1 MDKDENLLKIKA
13 AIKNIFPDSKIIL
26 FGSRARKDF
35 DNRSDYDILV
45 VVKQNLEIKE
55 KRQYESV
62 IRKKLDFIPLDII
75 VKTEEDMEYFLDKIG
90 SVVREAMKY
99 GVNL

>member
-26 FGSRARKDF
+26 FGSRAGKDF